1 MTAALTVHNN
11 ITQNYPSAL
20 PRVTEEIL
28 NEQDEDNNI
37 STNNGPSSRQISFH
51 DPTASSSEPYDPY
64 YDSDA
69 EAAPFGWG
77 STAGAGVSKDTLQEG
92 QVIKAGYLM
101 KKGERIK
108 IWKKRWFV
116 LRTSKFAYYKDD
128 KEYELLRILDV
139 RDVHRA
145 AEVPVKHKSAVFVIL
160 TPRRTFTVQ
169 AKSVAEMQEWL
180 QAINQA
186 KVQSD
191 FMASTSDLES
201 FAGSTLQLG
210 LGLSSPPNSPTT
222 TTMAQ
227 QLPLT
232 SAQTSS
238 SLHKAMA
245 RQSISDV
252 ILARRQPPNTQLS
265 LADQE
270 LHDKREASSTRN
282 KGKNVVRP
290 LSAVIATGASGAG
303 SAPHTD
309 TSILDRP
316 APRRAGSRRAAG
328 EGLSLITT
336 GTQAVQIASPSSPRM
351 EQVHAH
357 DPALGSFSSAQS
369 YTGGAI
375 LSAGPMTTSSPGYN
389 SGGEFFWNTGCDPG
403 FSSGDEECAEE
414 EEDQSVVAEAGRV
427 ATEANAP
434 GSGIVTGE
442 QLESKLVRSGN
453 LLKLGNKYK

>member
-1 MTAALTVHNN
+1 
-11 ITQNYPSAL
+11 
-20 PRVTEEIL
+20 
-28 NEQDEDNNI
+28 
-37 STNNGPSSRQISFH
+37 
-51 DPTASSSEPYDPY
+51 
-64 YDSDA
+64 
-69 EAAPFGWG
+69 
-77 STAGAGVSKDTLQEG
+77 
-92 QVIKAGYLM
+92 
-101 KKGERIK
+101 
-108 IWKKRWFV
+108 
-116 LRTSKFAYYKDD
+116 
-128 KEYELLRILDV
+128 
-139 RDVHRA
+139 
-145 AEVPVKHKSAVFVIL
+145 
-160 TPRRTFTVQ
+160 
-169 AKSVAEMQEWL
+169 MQEWL

-375 LSAGPMTTSSPGYN
+375 LSAGPMTPSSPGYN

-453 LLKLGNKYK
+453 LLKLGNKYKVCRLFFFLLYVGVV

>member
-1 MTAALTVHNN
+1 M
-11 ITQNYPSAL
+11 
-20 PRVTEEIL
+20 
-28 NEQDEDNNI
+28 
-37 STNNGPSSRQISFH
+37 
-51 DPTASSSEPYDPY
+51 
-64 YDSDA
+64 
-69 EAAPFGWG
+69 
-77 STAGAGVSKDTLQEG
+77 
-92 QVIKAGYLM
+92 
-101 KKGERIK
+101 
-108 IWKKRWFV
+108 
-116 LRTSKFAYYKDD
+116 
-128 KEYELLRILDV
+128 

-201 FAGSTLQLG
+201 FAGSTLQLE
-210 LGLSSPPNSPTT
+210 LGLSSPPTSPTT
-222 TTMAQ
+222 SQ

-232 SAQTSS
+232 PAQTSS
-238 SLHKAMA
+238 SQQSAATQHKAMA

-290 LSAVIATGASGAG
+290 LSVAIATGASAAG

-336 GTQAVQIASPSSPRM
+336 GTQAIQIATPSSPRM
-351 EQVHAH
+351 EQVHTY
-357 DPALGSFSSAQS
+357 DPNLGSFSSGQS
-369 YTGGAI
+369 YTGTGGAV
-375 LSAGPMTTSSPGYN
+375 LSAVPMTPSSPGYN
-389 SGGEFFWNTGCDPG
+389 SGGEFFWNTGNDPG
-403 FSSGDEECAEE
+403 FSSGDEECADE
-414 EEDQSVVAEAGRV
+414 EEDRSVVVEAGRV

-442 QLESKLVRSGN
+442 QLESKVVRSGN
-453 LLKLGNKYK
+453 LLKLGNKYKVCLVFIFVVVEVKGCVRR

>member
-1 MTAALTVHNN
+1 M
-11 ITQNYPSAL
+11 
-20 PRVTEEIL
+20 
-28 NEQDEDNNI
+28 
-37 STNNGPSSRQISFH
+37 
-51 DPTASSSEPYDPY
+51 
-64 YDSDA
+64 
-69 EAAPFGWG
+69 
-77 STAGAGVSKDTLQEG
+77 
-92 QVIKAGYLM
+92 
-101 KKGERIK
+101 
-108 IWKKRWFV
+108 
-116 LRTSKFAYYKDD
+116 
-128 KEYELLRILDV
+128 

-180 QAINQA
+180 HAINQA

-210 LGLSSPPNSPTT
+210 LGLASPPTSPTT
-222 TTMAQ
+222 TTTSQ

-232 SAQTSS
+232 PAQAA
-238 SLHKAMA
+238 SLQHKAMA
-245 RQSISDV
+245 RQNISDV

-265 LADQE
+265 LTDQE

-282 KGKNVVRP
+282 KGKSVVRP
-290 LSAVIATGASGAG
+290 LSVAIATAASGVG

-316 APRRAGSRRAAG
+316 AHRRVGSRRGAG

-336 GTQAVQIASPSSPRM
+336 GTQAIQIATPSSPRM

-357 DPALGSFSSAQS
+357 DPALGSLSSAQS
-369 YTGGAI
+369 YTGAGGVI
-375 LSAGPMTTSSPGYN
+375 LSAGPMTPSSPGYN
-389 SGGEFFWNTGCDPG
+389 SGGEFFWNAGCDPG
-403 FSSGDEECAEE
+403 FSSGDEEGADE
-414 EEDQSVVAEAGRV
+414 EEDQSVVTEAGRV

-442 QLESKLVRSGN
+442 QLESKLVRSGS
-453 LLKLGNKYK
+453 LLKLGNKYKVCYLCYIALFECGDGSVN